1 MLGIKKKIKKTK
13 LNLEDPVYSGRE
25 FISLWSYVLK
35 YGSNFDHF
43 FDGIEI
49 PKERILDENEWFD
62 IHTTFK
68 LWDNYRSCLPDF
80 DMTETFYIPLESVK
94 KSSYGIASL
103 VAQFSSMK
111 TIFRLTPYLVST
123 VSKMDL
129 FETLE
134 LDHTSA
140 IIKYTPYPGFKEFV
154 DSSHI
159 FAFLGM
165 FATFPTIHDMP
176 AAKVKEVASLIDV
189 FKKFSIDFAQFNHT
203 ITEKKGI
210 IYLDNEPAGKWIT
223 ISKDHDLDPVV
234 LKYLSGEK
242 CILWEKDVREKK
254 KAGNEILIAQNGDL
268 YNCSSSIYT
277 AKWENA
283 RFISRIKKALP
294 IAKQFLLAF
303 FKSRDALFKQT
314 SMLHDQASILE
325 ERIRRKTEKL
335 TKAHEAIMVLEKQS
349 IEHRITG
356 GFAHEM
362 RNALAGAQ
370 LEIKSVLDYKNKKK
384 ISTDLLKENATQL
397 LENLYTLHKDF
408 GIPKS
413 SIAKSFI
420 PQLREITE
428 VSDHLSQVL
437 QGISYDIDRGLN
449 ITNEIRNYAK
459 MHEFVAGTEI
469 IDIAALFQNYKT
481 CYRKELKDL
490 NIKCFVSGIKKAEV
504 KADREHLNSIFTNLI
519 LNAKQA
525 LIEDK
530 KKNGKIHIDIE
541 KSHSNLIV
549 RINDNG
555 PGISDEFKDDIFEP
569 FFTTKPSSGTGLG
582 LGIVKRLVTLYGGQI
597 TIESI
602 MDKGTKVEITLPGLK
617 PGVENE
623 SIR

>member
-1 MLGIKKKIKKTK
+1 MLGTKKKINKKLTLK
-13 LNLEDPVYSGRE
+13 DPVYSGRNA
-25 FISLWSYVLK
+25 IGQWNYIINH
-35 YGSNFDHF
+35 GSNFEHY
-43 FDGIEI
+43 FDGIDI

-62 IHTTFK
+62 IHTTIK
-68 LWDNYRSCLPDF
+68 LWENYRSCLPDF
-80 DMTETFYIPLESVK
+80 DMTETFNIIFESAK

-103 VAQFSSMK
+103 VAQFSSIKNM
-111 TIFRLTPYLVST
+111 FRMVPYLIST
-123 VSKMDL
+123 ASKIDL
-129 FETLE
+129 FKILE
-134 LDHTSA
+134 LDETSA
-140 IIKYTPYPGFKEFV
+140 IIKYYIYPGFEEFI
-154 DSSHI
+154 DSS
-159 FAFLGM
+159 FTFSFLGL
-165 FATFPTIHDMP
+165 FAAFPTVHDMP
-176 AAKVKEVASLIDV
+176 PAKVKEMASMINV

-203 ITEKKGI
+203 ITEKNGI

-223 ISKDHDLDPVV
+223 ISKDHDLDPAVI
-234 LKYLSGEK
+234 KYLAGEK
-242 CILWEKDVREKK
+242 CVLWEKDVREKK
-254 KAGNEILIAQNGDL
+254 KAGNEILIAQKGDL
-268 YNCSSSIYT
+268 YNCSSSIYA

-283 RFISRIKKALP
+283 RFISRIKKAIP

-597 TIESI
+597 SIESVI
-602 MDKGTKVEITLPGLK
+602 GKGTKVEITLPEG
-617 PGVENE
+617 EAR
-623 SIR
+623 S

>member
-1 MLGIKKKIKKTK
+1 MLGTKKKINKKLTLK
-13 LNLEDPVYSGRE
+13 DPVYSGRE

-35 YGSNFDHF
+35 YGSNIDQF
-43 FDGIEI
+43 FADIDI
-49 PKERILDENEWFD
+49 PRERILDENEWFD

-68 LWDNYRSCLPDF
+68 LWENYRSCLPDF
-80 DMTETFYIPLESVK
+80 DMTETFNIIFESVK
-94 KSSYGIASL
+94 KSSYGIAKL
-103 VAQFSSMK
+103 VAQFSSTKNM
-111 TIFRLTPYLVST
+111 FRLIPYLVST
-123 VSKMDL
+123 GSKIDL
-129 FETLE
+129 FEILG
-134 LDHTSA
+134 LDHNSA
-140 IIKYTPYPGFKEFV
+140 IIKYTPYPGFEEFI
-154 DSSHI
+154 DSSHT

-165 FATFPTIHDMP
+165 FAAFPTIHDMP
-176 AAKVKEVASLIDV
+176 QAEVKEVASQIDV

-203 ITEKKGI
+203 IKEKKGI

-223 ISKDHDLDPVV
+223 ISKDHDLDPAVP
-234 LKYLSGEK
+234 KYLSGEK
-242 CILWEKDVREKK
+242 CVLWEKDIRETKK
-254 KAGNEILIAQNGDL
+254 SGKKILIAQKGDL

-283 RFISRIKKALP
+283 RFISRIKKAIP

-325 ERIRRKTEKL
+325 ERIRRKTEEL
-335 TKAHEAIMVLEKQS
+335 TKAHEAIMALEKQS

-384 ISTDLLKENATQL
+384 ISTDLLKENATLL
-397 LENLYTLHKDF
+397 LENLYAIHKDYD
-408 GIPKS
+408 IPKNK
-413 SIAKSFI
+413 IATSFI
-420 PQLREITE
+420 PQLREIAE
-428 VSDHLSQVL
+428 VSDHLSEVL
-437 QGISYDIDRGLN
+437 LGISSDIDRGLN

-481 CYRKELKDL
+481 RYRKELKDL
-490 NIKCFVSGIKKAEV
+490 NIKCFVSGIKKAHV
-504 KADREHLNSIFTNLI
+504 KADREHLNSIFTNLL

-525 LIEDK
+525 LMEEEK
-530 KKNGKIHIDIE
+530 MNGKIYIDVE
-541 KSHSNLIV
+541 KNNSTLILSV
-549 RINDNG
+549 KDNG

-597 TIESI
+597 SIESVI
-602 MDKGTKVEITLPGLK
+602 GKGTKVEITLPEG
-617 PGVENE
+617 EAR
-623 SIR
+623 S